1 MQEEANKFLKEV
13 DTEQIGINVNSNVNS
28 METEE

>member
-13 DTEQIGINVNSNVNS
+13 DTEQIKEVGITVDSV
-28 METEE
+28 ET